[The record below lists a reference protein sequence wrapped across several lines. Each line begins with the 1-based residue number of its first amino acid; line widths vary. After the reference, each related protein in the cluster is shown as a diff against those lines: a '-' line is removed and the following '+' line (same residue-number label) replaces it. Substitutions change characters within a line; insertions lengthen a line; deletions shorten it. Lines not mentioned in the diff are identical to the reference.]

1 MKKFG
6 VEIKVQMIFVF
17 QSLVFFQFAR
27 SPAQPDKVSV
37 IGAAEKVDECIDEL
51 LNLEEEYL
59 QELADRDEDDRYI
72 PPTSRKGATPKNKP
86 QKNSKVFATFCFI
99 VFASPDLILAA

>member
-1 MKKFG
+1 M
-6 VEIKVQMIFVF
+6 
-17 QSLVFFQFAR
+17 
-27 SPAQPDKVSV
+27 SV

-72 PPTSRKGATPKNKP
+72 PPTSRKNQSGAKGGKP
-86 QKNSKVFATFCFI
+86 QKNSKVTLFTL
-99 VFASPDLILAA
+99 VNET

>member
-17 QSLVFFQFAR
+17 QSLIFLQFAR

-86 QKNSKVFATFCFI
+86 QKNSKVFTTFCFI
-99 VFASPDLILAA
+99 VLASPDLILAA